1 MKLLHIITSLETG
14 GAQGVLVQF
23 LQQLKIMGCEQA
35 VISMKPSGELAQQI
49 ADLGIQVYE
58 IPFSPYIFLPARD
71 KCEQIIASYQP
82 QIIQSWMYHADFLT
96 LFIRNPTKI
105 PIIWGLHH
113 SYEHSRRNRLKL
125 FTKIIVKINA
135 LFSRVIPQK
144 IICCSKSAL
153 ETHTRIGYAE
163 SKMIYIPNG
172 TDVNRFKP
180 DPQARTK
187 LRVELGLP
195 PETFLIG
202 YIARYHPQKDHA
214 SFFHAANL
222 LLEKKED
229 THFVLVGNQV
239 VADNPEIRKQ
249 MLSSKKSSHFHFMG
263 IRTDI
268 PMITA
273 GVDVATLSSSGD
285 EAFPLT
291 IIEAM
296 ACEIPCVATDVG
308 DVSEMIGSSGIIV
321 PPQNPEALAEGW
333 LNLQNKRPD
342 ERAELGRIA
351 RERVLSNFTNNAMK
365 KQYMNVYNMV
375 GVR

>member
-1 MKLLHIITSLETG
+1 MRLLHIITSLETG
-14 GAQGVLVQF
+14 GAQGVLVQL
-23 LQQLKIMGCEQA
+23 LQQLKIMGCEQS
-35 VISMKPSGELAQQI
+35 VISMKPSGELAQQV
-49 ADLGIQVYE
+49 ADLGIQVHE
-58 IPFSPYIFLPARD
+58 IPVSPYIFLPARD
-71 KCEQIIASYQP
+71 KCEQIIAAYQP

-113 SYEHSRRNRLKL
+113 SFEHSRRNRLKL
-125 FTKIIVKINA
+125 STKIIVLINA
-135 LFSRVIPQK
+135 LFSRIVPRK

-153 ETHTRIGYAE
+153 QTHARIGYAQ

-172 TDVNRFKP
+172 IDANRFKP
-180 DPQARTK
+180 NPQARAN
-187 LRVELGLP
+187 LRAELGLS

-214 SFFHAANL
+214 TFFSAAKL
-222 LLEKKED
+222 LLEKKEN
-229 THFVLVGNQV
+229 THFVLAGKQV
-239 VADNPEIRKQ
+239 VANNPDIRNQ
-249 MLSSKKSSHFHFMG
+249 MLSSKNSSHFHFLG
-263 IRTDI
+263 IRADI

-273 GVDVATLSSSGD
+273 GVDVATLTSSGD

-296 ACEIPCVATDVG
+296 ACEIPCVATNVG

-333 LNLQNKRPD
+333 LKMQNQTPD
-342 ERAELGRIA
+342 ERAMLGRIA
-351 RERVLSNFTNNAMK
+351 RDRVLSNFTNEAMK
-365 KQYMNVYNMV
+365 KQYLNVYNT
-375 GVR
+375 VRF